1 VDFFES
7 DLRSLA
13 IDILKISSRKLVPMS
28 GSNSELSAT
37 GIWPATASTDA
48 AVAVLP
54 TVPGYELLDELGR
67 GGMGVVYRAKQLS
80 TDRIVALKLIRD
92 GALAGPHERAR
103 FRVEAEAA
111 ARVRHPNVVEVLD
124 VGEHNGLPYFAMELI
139 EGGTLDDV
147 IAGQPLPYRIAAE
160 LLQTLALAVQF
171 AHEQNIVHRDLK
183 PSNILFQVS
192 SFKVSSLE
200 DVKLETLKLGTIK
213 VADFGLAKRL
223 DTDSTALT
231 GTGAVLGTVGYMA
244 PEQAAGRTHEIGPA
258 TDIYALGA
266 ILYEILTGRPPFDGD
281 SRDKAIANV
290 LQTDPIPPTRFD
302 SAIPRDLETIC
313 LKCLEKRPD
322 QRYRSAADLAGDLG
336 QFLAGAPVSA
346 VAIDERERLNRIAA
360 RDGYTILGEIGRGP
374 QSKVYRATHG
384 PMNQPVAVKVF
395 HAGTCTRE
403 AWDARMQRGAE
414 VRAGLAHP
422 QYVNVRAAGWWDD
435 RPFVV
440 TDYLPQGPLAVR
452 PDGKLMPIAQALYLV
467 EQMGEVIVYLHRQGV
482 IHGNL
487 KPSNVLLAGDGI
499 PRIVDPH
506 VTSGLFLNSSCNDPA
521 LAYLAPELFAD
532 PDAEP
537 RQNTD
542 VYGLGLILYE
552 LLTGQPAFSGT
563 DLDEIREQVLSRE
576 PVPPTQWNAKVHP
589 VLESVCLRCLRKN
602 PWKRFSRAYD
612 VVKRL
617 RHFQTDPDY
626 VG

>member
-1 VDFFES
+1 
-7 DLRSLA
+7 
-13 IDILKISSRKLVPMS
+13 MS
-28 GSNSELSAT
+28 GSHSELSAT

-48 AVAVLP
+48 TEAMLP
-54 TVPGYELLDELGR
+54 TVPGYELHDELGR

-80 TDRIVALKLIRD
+80 TGRTVALKLIRD

-111 ARVRHPNVVEVLD
+111 SRVRHPNVVEVLD
-124 VGEHNGLPYFAMELI
+124 IGEHHGLPYFAMELI
-139 EGGTLDDV
+139 EDGSLDDV
-147 IAGQPLPYRIAAE
+147 LAGQSLSPRIAAD
-160 LLQTLALAVQF
+160 LLRMLALAVQF

-183 PSNILFQVS
+183 PSNILIIHPGLIP
-192 SFKVSSLE
+192 K
-200 DVKLETLKLGTIK
+200 I
-213 VADFGLAKRL
+213 ADFGLAKRL

-266 ILYEILTGRPPFDGD
+266 ILYELLTGRPPFDGD
-281 SRDKAIANV
+281 SRDKAIAKV
-290 LQTDPIPPTRFD
+290 LQSDPMPPTRID
-302 SAIPRDLETIC
+302 NAIPRDLETIC
-313 LKCLEKRPD
+313 LKCLEKQPD
-322 QRYRSAADLAGDLG
+322 QRYRSAADLAGDLAR
-336 QFLAGAPVSA
+336 FLGGSPVSA
-346 VAIDERERLNRIAA
+346 VAIDERERLNRLAA
-360 RDGYTILGEIGRGP
+360 RDGYAILGEIGRGP
-374 QSKVYRATHG
+374 QSTVYRATQG

-395 HAGTCTRE
+395 HAGTCTEE
-403 AWDARMQRGAE
+403 AWDARLQRGAE

-435 RPFVV
+435 RPFIV

-467 EQMGEVIVYLHRQGV
+467 EQVSEVIVYLHRQGV

-487 KPSNVLLAGDGI
+487 KPSNVLLAADGI

-506 VTSGLFLNSSCNDPA
+506 VTGGLFLNSSCNDPA
-521 LAYLAPELFAD
+521 LAYLAPELLAD

-552 LLTGQPAFSGT
+552 LLTGQPAFEGT
-563 DLDEIREQVLSRE
+563 DADEIRESVRTQE
-576 PVPPTQWNAKVHP
+576 PVPPTQLNAKIPP

-617 RHFQTDPDY
+617 RHFQTDDAFL
-626 VG
+626 G